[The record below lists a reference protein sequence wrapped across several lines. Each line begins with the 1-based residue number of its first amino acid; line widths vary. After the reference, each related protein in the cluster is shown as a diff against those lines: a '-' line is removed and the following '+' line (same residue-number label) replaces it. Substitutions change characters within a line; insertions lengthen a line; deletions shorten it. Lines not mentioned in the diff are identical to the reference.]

1 MITGAFDCLYNFL
14 HVVVFDNCSDYF
26 QSIGAN
32 EQDITRRHQSR
43 AFFNAIVAL
52 DSAVDYLF
60 HAESREEKNVQE
72 FLQNLNVP
80 ALLEIREIANA
91 VKHCERN
98 RPDKLRAAAVA
109 KTQGDVHIDMSDQ
122 ETIGISLS
130 ISVSYF
136 EEVRPHISAA
146 FKFWLEKSD
155 SIEMAR
161 AITND
166 PLT

>member
-1 MITGAFDCLYNFL
+1 MEAD
-14 HVVVFDNCSDYF
+14 
-26 QSIGAN
+26 

-43 AFFNAIVAL
+43 LFFNAIVAL
-52 DSAVDYLF
+52 DSAADYLF

-80 ALLEIREIANA
+80 ALLAIREIANA

-98 RPDKLRAAAVA
+98 NPDKLRAAAVA
-109 KTQGDVHIDMSDQ
+109 KTKGDVHIDMSDQ
-122 ETIGISLS
+122 EKIGISLR
-130 ISVSYF
+130 ISVGFF
-136 EEVRPHISAA
+136 EEVHPYISTA
-146 FKFWLEKSD
+146 FKFWLDKSD

-166 PLT
+166 PMT